1 MNDEAKS
8 RLAAMTKTWD
18 RRKKISSNLNKITN
32 RIAVYSGKGG
42 VGKTTVAVN
51 LAVSLAKL
59 GHKVGLLDAD
69 IDCPNADKLL
79 GIQERP
85 TFVEGVLH
93 PPSRAGVK
101 TISMA
106 SVQEDENEAIIW
118 RGPMITNA
126 LNQFL
131 EMTEWGELDF
141 LVVDLPPGTSDAP
154 LTIMQTLQ
162 LHGFLVVTTPQDLAV
177 MDARR
182 SVNMIKKMNID
193 ILGIV
198 ENMAGDIFGEGGG
211 EDLAKE
217 LDVPFLGRIQLDKK
231 YSYIGDKLDSIKD
244 KSNSNIYG
252 HIAQATLVSVANSTL
267 HTEES
272 LGQTENKE

>member
-8 RLAAMTKTWD
+8 KLTGMMKTWD
-18 RRKKISSNLNKITN
+18 RRKKISANLNKISN

-51 LAVSLAKL
+51 LAVSLSNL
-59 GHKVGLLDAD
+59 GYKVGLLDAD

-79 GIQERP
+79 GIEEKP
-85 TFVEGVLH
+85 TFVDGVLH
-93 PPSRAGVK
+93 PPERAGVK

-106 SVQEDENEAIIW
+106 SVQEDETEAIIW

-131 EMTEWGELDF
+131 EMTEWGELDY
-141 LVVDLPPGTSDAP
+141 LIVDLPPGTSDSP

-162 LHGFLVVTTPQDLAV
+162 LHGFVVVTTPQDLAV
-177 MDARR
+177 MDAKR
-182 SVNMIKKMNID
+182 SINMIKKMNID

-198 ENMAGDIFGEGGG
+198 ENMAGPIFGEGGG
-211 EDLAKE
+211 EHLASD
-217 LDVPFLGRIQLDKK
+217 LDVPFLGRVELDKIF
-231 YSYIGDKLDSIKD
+231 SGIGKD
-244 KSNSNIYG
+244 LAALKNKNAAATYKQ
-252 HIAQATLVSVANSTL
+252 IAENTLESVSNSTL
-267 HTEES
+267 HDEGVVSE
-272 LGQTENKE
+272 